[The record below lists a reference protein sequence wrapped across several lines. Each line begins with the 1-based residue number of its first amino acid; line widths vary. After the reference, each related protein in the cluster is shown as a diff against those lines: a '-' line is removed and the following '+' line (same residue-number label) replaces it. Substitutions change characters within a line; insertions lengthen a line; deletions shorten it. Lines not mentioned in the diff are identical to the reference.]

1 MIRVFFENKGYAELV
16 AVFVDEQTYLECLP
30 TLERIAKE
38 QGFENVTEVE
48 ENSVQSSKIFDVL
61 KSMSHLPLIT
71 EQ

>member
-38 QGFENVTEVE
+38 QGFEKVTEFE
-48 ENSVQSSKIFDVL
+48 ETSVASSRIFSLL
-61 KSMSHLPLIT
+61 KSSEYLPLIK
-71 EQ
+71 E